1 MNIERSLTA
10 IGHHSDRGTSLE
22 MLPCDPVGIR
32 WTGLKGTRRTE
43 VMSLGPAGQGMFM
56 VRYDT
61 GFLSD
66 AHDGRFPEARST
78 P

>member
-1 MNIERSLTA
+1 
-10 IGHHSDRGTSLE
+10 